1 VLETIKKDASL
12 RNGDSSKINALVNEK
27 VMPYVDFRR
36 MTSAAVGPAW
46 RQATPEQRQKLQ
58 DRVQGPGFAPMREP
72 CPRSAIRPL
81 PSSLCAWPPAT
92 PTCWCVP
99 RSTAVATPMQLDFR
113 LEKQD
118 TGWKLYNFNV
128 LGVWLVETYRNQFAQ
143 EINANGIDGLIKTLA
158 SRSSMPATAP
168 SKQSASDVMAAQLA
182 TLCNCPE
189 LTYRRGRDCL
199 LRLRPLVTGHADAR
213 WWPMPAPSRSSTR
226 RRWPCCWPAGALPRR
241 WARAHAVRSAQGA
254 AVHGRAVWRGRLA
267 DARSCARCGRHRS
280 AGLG

>member
-1 VLETIKKDASL
+1 MKITRRMWGMAASAVLALNLGLPAAQAAEEAPDALVKRVSADVLETIKKDASL

-58 DRVQGPGFAPMREP
+58 DEFKALL
-72 CPRSAIRPL
+72 IRTYAGALSQVGDQTITVKPVRMAAGDTDVL
-81 PSSLCAWPPAT
+81 VRTQVNGRGDP
-92 PTCWCVP
+92 V
-99 RSTAVATPMQLDFR
+99 QLDFR

-158 SRSSMPATAP
+158 SRSSMPATAT
-168 SKQSASDVMAAQLA
+168 K
-182 TLCNCPE
+182 
-189 LTYRRGRDCL
+189 
-199 LRLRPLVTGHADAR
+199 
-213 WWPMPAPSRSSTR
+213 
-226 RRWPCCWPAGALPRR
+226 
-241 WARAHAVRSAQGA
+241 
-254 AVHGRAVWRGRLA
+254 
-267 DARSCARCGRHRS
+267 
-280 AGLG
+280 